1 MKPAIVPKPSVDSPL
16 KRRIDLSKIVKGK
29 IDAAL
34 RVLLYGVEGVGK
46 SSWASQAPDPVYLC
60 AESGTERLDVARLPL
75 PDGVRAWTW
84 GLVRESVRV
93 LGESEHGYKT
103 FVVDTLDTIE
113 PLLWAHIC
121 ERDGKASIEA
131 YGFGKGYIAALDEWR
146 SWLADL
152 ERLRH
157 ERGMNIVFIAH
168 SYVKPFKNPE
178 GEDYDRYELKLNI
191 KAGGLVKEWVDD
203 VLFAHYETF
212 AVKEDDKSG
221 KAKGV
226 STGQRVVETVRTA
239 AWDAKNRHSLPA
251 SLPLDYEAFAVAVGL
266 ARPADPADLRA
277 SIAEKIAQ
285 LPEDKQARVT
295 ADLEKAGEDAI
306 ELSKINN
313 KLSVTLSARKGA

>member
-212 AVKEDDKSG
+212 AV
-221 KAKGV
+221 
-226 STGQRVVETVRTA
+226 
-239 AWDAKNRHSLPA
+239 
-251 SLPLDYEAFAVAVGL
+251 AVGL

>member
-1 MKPAIVPKPSVDSPL
+1 MKPAIATKPPEIP
-16 KRRIDLSKIVKGK
+16 KRRIDLSKVVRGK
-29 IDAAL
+29 LDAPL

-46 SSWASQAPDPVYLC
+46 SSWAAKAVDPVFLC

-75 PDGVRAWTW
+75 PEGVRAWTW
-84 GLVRESVRV
+84 DLVREAPRV
-93 LGESEHGYKT
+93 LMESEHAFKS
-103 FVVDTLDTIE
+103 FVIDTLDAVE
-113 PLLWAHIC
+113 PLLWSYIC
-121 ERDGKASIEA
+121 ERDGKESIES
-131 YGFGKGYIAALDEWR
+131 YGYGKGYIAALDEWR
-146 SWLADL
+146 SFLAIL

-212 AVKEDDKSG
+212 AVKEDDKA

-226 STGQRVVETVRTA
+226 STGARVVETVRTA

-251 SLPLDYEAFAVAVGL
+251 TLPLDYEEFAKAVGL
-266 ARPADPADLRA
+266 ARPADPAELRA
-277 SIAEKIAQ
+277 SIAEKIGK
-285 LPEDKQARVT
+285 LPEDKQARVF
-295 ADLEKAGEDAI
+295 ADIEKAGDDAI

-313 KLSVTLSARKGA
+313 KLSATLSARKGA